1 MEAFFT
7 MWLIL
12 GSPADAAK
20 MLRLVSKLHHRKK
33 NNYANRLSCLVR
45 IKERDILYTAEVTS
59 SIVTM
64 FIFCKI
70 MLNNILVNDV
80 TPIPLI
86 NYR

>member
-20 MLRLVSKLHHRKK
+20 MLCLVSKLHHRKK
-33 NNYANRLSCLVR
+33 TSYANRLSCLVR
-45 IKERDILYTAEVTS
+45 IKERDILYTAGITN
-59 SIVTM
+59 SIVTI

-80 TPIPLI
+80 TPISLI

>member
-7 MWLIL
+7 MWLIF

-20 MLRLVSKLHHRKK
+20 MLRLTSKLHHRKK
-33 NNYANRLSCLVR
+33 TSYANRLSCLVR
-45 IKERDILYTAEVTS
+45 VKERDILYTAEITS
-59 SIVTM
+59 SIVTI

-80 TPIPLI
+80 TSIPLI
-86 NYR
+86 IYR

>member
-1 MEAFFT
+1 MQQKCYVLSLSYIIEKIT
-7 MWLIL
+7 
-12 GSPADAAK
+12 S
-20 MLRLVSKLHHRKK
+20 
-33 NNYANRLSCLVR
+33 YANRLSCLAR
-45 IKERDILYTAEVTS
+45 IKERDILYTAGITN

-80 TPIPLI
+80 TSIPLI

>member
-1 MEAFFT
+1 MQQKCYVLSLNYIIE
-7 MWLIL
+7 
-12 GSPADAAK
+12 
-20 MLRLVSKLHHRKK
+20 KK
-33 NNYANRLSCLVR
+33 PSYANRLSCLVR
-45 IKERDILYTAEVTS
+45 IKERDILYTAGITN

-80 TPIPLI
+80 MPIPLI